1 MMMLNRS
8 SPANSESAAEAPT
21 ASAPAVLSLS
31 KSEPRD
37 SDNDENIDVGAAAA
51 APFIGE
57 LADQTAVPSTTE
69 NPQSMHAAVS
79 ATDSVG
85 GCSGVRRKDVKV
97 CRVCGDKALGF
108 NFDAISCESCKA
120 FFRRNALK
128 QDVPACMFTQN
139 CSVTVATRRFCT
151 HCRLQKCIQVGMR
164 PELVNADEVRGKKL
178 RREAP
183 PQLQQQQQQQHP
195 QQQQP
200 QQQPLQ
206 LPQQQPSLH
215 IPATEE
221 PLTSPMPTPAAAA
234 PGPAAAAAVQQQMVL
249 NPALHAAGGCRSL
262 THEQWL
268 AVSDLHQAYEL
279 SFSDTSEDAT
289 PAGCRNLNTLVN
301 SSCFIVK
308 KLILFA
314 KKLPDFIG
322 LGQACQIALLKGA
335 VIGTLFLRS
344 AVHYDRERDVWV
356 TPKGDVP
363 TAILKDIPG
372 FAELHDDHLKFCR
385 LFKDLLRDPF
395 LVPLVQVL
403 ALFTPDRPNV
413 TDRSAVADVQDRYIC
428 LLKHYLEGRCGF
440 TEARRLLPRI
450 LSAMEELHDLAGGHG
465 RLLLHVNPAEVDPL
479 LLEVFDIAK
488 AATAASGSAP
498 SSTST
503 ATAAAPPMVGGVPMC
518 VYQRRPAV

>member
-128 QDVPACMFTQN
+128 QD
-139 CSVTVATRRFCT
+139 
-151 HCRLQKCIQVGMR
+151 
-164 PELVNADEVRGKKL
+164 
-178 RREAP
+178 
-183 PQLQQQQQQQHP
+183 
-195 QQQQP
+195 
-200 QQQPLQ
+200 
-206 LPQQQPSLH
+206 
-215 IPATEE
+215 
-221 PLTSPMPTPAAAA
+221 
-234 PGPAAAAAVQQQMVL
+234 
-249 NPALHAAGGCRSL
+249 
-262 THEQWL
+262 
-268 AVSDLHQAYEL
+268 AYEL

-428 LLKHYLEGRCGF
+428 LLKHYLEGHCGF

-518 VYQRRPAV
+518 VYQHRPAV

>member
-1 MMMLNRS
+1 VGSGGTDGVGSRRS
-8 SPANSESAAEAPT
+8 VVEQT
-21 ASAPAVLSLS
+21 TT
-31 KSEPRD
+31 KTF
-37 SDNDENIDVGAAAA
+37 DVGAAAA

-128 QDVPACMFTQN
+128 QD
-139 CSVTVATRRFCT
+139 
-151 HCRLQKCIQVGMR
+151 
-164 PELVNADEVRGKKL
+164 
-178 RREAP
+178 
-183 PQLQQQQQQQHP
+183 
-195 QQQQP
+195 
-200 QQQPLQ
+200 
-206 LPQQQPSLH
+206 
-215 IPATEE
+215 
-221 PLTSPMPTPAAAA
+221 
-234 PGPAAAAAVQQQMVL
+234 
-249 NPALHAAGGCRSL
+249 
-262 THEQWL
+262 
-268 AVSDLHQAYEL
+268 AYEL

-413 TDRSAVADVQDRYIC
+413 TDRSAVAD
-428 LLKHYLEGRCGF
+428 
-440 TEARRLLPRI
+440 
-450 LSAMEELHDLAGGHG
+450 LHDLAGGHG

-518 VYQRRPAV
+518 VYQHRPAV

>member
-128 QDVPACMFTQN
+128 QD
-139 CSVTVATRRFCT
+139 
-151 HCRLQKCIQVGMR
+151 
-164 PELVNADEVRGKKL
+164 
-178 RREAP
+178 
-183 PQLQQQQQQQHP
+183 
-195 QQQQP
+195 
-200 QQQPLQ
+200 
-206 LPQQQPSLH
+206 
-215 IPATEE
+215 
-221 PLTSPMPTPAAAA
+221 
-234 PGPAAAAAVQQQMVL
+234 
-249 NPALHAAGGCRSL
+249 
-262 THEQWL
+262 WL